1 MKTNLKPN
9 NYRGGVQYV
18 NFSPKQLIILTW
30 WLSTSPYHHKDGII
44 CDGSIRSGKTS
55 IMSLS
60 YVMWAMETFEDE
72 NFGLCGKTIQSLNR
86 NVIKQLKKVL
96 KCRGYLYEEHRSEN
110 YIIIKRNGIEN
121 CFYLFGGKDESSQD
135 LVQGITL
142 AGVFLDEVA
151 LMPES
156 FVNQAVGRCSV
167 NGSKIWFNC
176 NPEGPDHFF
185 KTKWIDRV
193 TDLNMIRIHFT
204 MNDNPSLTPEIKER
218 YSRMHSG
225 VFYDRF
231 ILGLWKKSTGL
242 IYRIFADN
250 NAKYLLKEP
259 PNDILLINCGMDFG
273 GNKSAHTFV
282 ATCITMQYNKV
293 VILEAEKC
301 VEEIDPT
308 QLDDLFENFVLKVN
322 EKYKKAF
329 VMRCD
334 NAEPVLIRGFKNR
347 ALIKYLPCVVKEAWK
362 TEINGRISLTDRLFS
377 QGRLFVMDYC
387 SDMIHAFNN
396 AVWSEKHP
404 DEREDIT
411 GPDNPVDLL
420 DAFEYS
426 IEEYTDMLIDSR

>member
-1 MKTNLKPN
+1 MKYNENQKSKQL
-9 NYRGGVQYV
+9 GFQYF
-18 NFSPKQLIILTW
+18 NFSKKQLIILTW
-30 WLSTSPYHHKDGII
+30 WMPNSPYYRKDGII

-55 IMSLS
+55 IMALS
-60 YVMWAMETFEDE
+60 FVIWAMETFEDE

-96 KCRGYLYEEHRSEN
+96 KCRGYTCEEHRSEN
-110 YIIIKRNGIEN
+110 YIIIKQGEKEN

-135 LVQGITL
+135 LIQGITL
-142 AGVFLDEVA
+142 AGVLLDEVA

-167 NGSKIWFNC
+167 SGSKIWFNC
-176 NPEGPDHFF
+176 NPEGPDHYF
-185 KTKWIDRV
+185 KIKWIDHV
-193 TDLNMIRIHFT
+193 SDMNMIRIHFT
-204 MNDNPSLTPEIKER
+204 MDDNPSLTPEIKKR

-250 NAKYLLKEP
+250 NSKFLLKEP
-259 PNDILLINCGMDFG
+259 PKDILLINCGMDFG

-282 ATCITMQYNKV
+282 ATGITMQYKKIV
-293 VILEAEKC
+293 VLEEEKC
-301 VEEIDPT
+301 VEELNPT
-308 QLDDLFENFVLKVN
+308 QLDNLFEEFVLRVN
-322 EKYKKAF
+322 NKYKKAF

-334 NAEPVLIRGFKNR
+334 NAEPVLMRGFKNR
-347 ALIKYLPCVVKEAWK
+347 ALTNYLPCVVKDAWK
-362 TEINGRISLTDRLFS
+362 SEINGRIALTDRLFS
-377 QGRLFVMDYC
+377 QGRLYVMDYC
-387 SDMIHAFNN
+387 HEMIHAFNN
-396 AVWSEKHP
+396 AIWSEKHP

-411 GPDNPVDLL
+411 GPNNPVDML

-426 IEEYTDMLIDSR
+426 IEEYTNTLVDSR